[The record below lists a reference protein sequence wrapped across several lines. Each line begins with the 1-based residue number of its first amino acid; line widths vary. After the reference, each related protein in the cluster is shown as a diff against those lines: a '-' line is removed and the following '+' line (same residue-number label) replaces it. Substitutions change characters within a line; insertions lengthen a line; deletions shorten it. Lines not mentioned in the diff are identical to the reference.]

1 MNSVSFYFKIMY
13 NKVGETMKEK
23 LFKNKY
29 IKNFY
34 EILMIPEIRI
44 LPGSLA
50 FFLVMSVVPMLTLIA
65 ALCSKFSLSTA
76 DITNFFSSILPTGV
90 EEMLLSIFSG
100 VDSSKV
106 NLWFIALGFFLAS
119 NGPHAIILVS
129 NALYKIPNK
138 NYLNRRI
145 KALFL
150 TIILMNLVLFI
161 LVVLGFG
168 NIILKFILGLNIF
181 SKVSDTIYNSF
192 IILKWPVAIIIIFF
206 LIKVI
211 YTIAPDKKISSKYVN
226 KGAIFATITLI
237 LSTAIYSYYA
247 NNIADYSYMYGN
259 LANVMVLMLLVYV
272 ISYILILGI
281 AINAN
286 IYNIDSVNKIED

>member
-1 MNSVSFYFKIMY
+1 MR
-13 NKVGETMKEK
+13 ER

-76 DITNFFSSILPTGV
+76 DITNFFSSILPTDV
-90 EEMLLSIFSG
+90 EEILLSIFSG

-181 SKVSDTIYNSF
+181 SKVSDTIYNCF

-211 YTIAPDKKISSKYVN
+211 YTISPDKKISSKYVN
-226 KGAIFATITLI
+226 KGAVFATITLI
-237 LSTAIYSYYA
+237 LATAIYSYYA